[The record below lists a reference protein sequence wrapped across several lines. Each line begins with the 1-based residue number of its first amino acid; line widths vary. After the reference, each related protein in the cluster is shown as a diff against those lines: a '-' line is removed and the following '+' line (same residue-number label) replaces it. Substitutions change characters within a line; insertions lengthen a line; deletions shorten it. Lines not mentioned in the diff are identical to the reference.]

1 MIFRRVK
8 IVRLV
13 NIKLSL
19 VAGLL
24 DEGRLGSSK
33 AGHNTPSPPI
43 ILPAIQGDEL
53 SDDFLGVYKGITLFS
68 PAASTATLET

>member
-13 NIKLSL
+13 DIELSL
-19 VAGLL
+19 VAGLF

-33 AGHNTPSPPI
+33 AGHKHPPLPI
-43 ILPAIQGDEL
+43 ILPAIQVDEL
-53 SDDFLGVYKGITLFS
+53 SDDFLGVYKAITLFS